1 MNMITNFDTQA
12 PTVLD
17 DADLEAVSGGDARDA
32 AVRVALGYIY
42 RDALSDFVV
51 GDMFW
56 TKQHSCL

>member
-42 RDALSDFVV
+42 RDALADFVV